1 LSVTCCYKTDAEE
14 TGFVPSE
21 RHLLL
26 EERSMEITSGRLLL
40 RDFTPDDLAAL
51 LALEAEP
58 ALHQYRG
65 GGQPTEEEVH
75 ALFQRTQDWQTFDQR
90 PVYALAIALRGDGRL
105 IGVVSLTI
113 TNQELGQAE
122 LGYRLSSRY
131 WGQGY
136 ATEAAQGLAGFG
148 FSSLGLHRI
157 FAMCHPD
164 NAGSQRVMQKAGMR
178 YEGHLREDFCNR
190 DGSWRD
196 SLLYAILAQDW
207 LALQQQAIAEG
218 GSC

>member
-1 LSVTCCYKTDAEE
+1 
-14 TGFVPSE
+14 
-21 RHLLL
+21 
-26 EERSMEITSGRLLL
+26 MQITSGRLLL
-40 RDFTPDDLAAL
+40 RDFTPDDLAAV

-65 GGQPTEEEVH
+65 GGQPADDEIR
-75 ALFQRTQDWQTFDQR
+75 AFLQRTQHWQMLDPR
-90 PVYALAIALRGDGRL
+90 PVYALAIALRGDGSL

-113 TNQELGQAE
+113 TNRELGQAE
-122 LGYRLSSRY
+122 LGYRLSSRA

-136 ATEAAQGLAGFG
+136 ATEASQALVGFG
-148 FSSLGLHRI
+148 FAALGLHRI

-178 YEGHLREDFCNR
+178 YEGHLREDFRNR

-207 LALQQQAIAEG
+207 QALQQQAITEDR
-218 GSC
+218 SP